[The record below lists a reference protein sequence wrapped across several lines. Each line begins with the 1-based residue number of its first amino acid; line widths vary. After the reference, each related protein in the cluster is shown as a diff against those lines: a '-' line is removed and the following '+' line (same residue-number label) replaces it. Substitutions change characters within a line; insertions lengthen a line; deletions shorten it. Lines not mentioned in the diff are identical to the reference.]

1 MTTPI
6 SWFKG
11 EKCYIE
17 ASSKKCTPVS
27 ETFKDALEGVFHSVS
42 KHFAKK
48 AKKKNGKLAMIE
60 GSSELVK
67 GIMEKSQSLQFTTR
81 DSSRFT
87 KFTEL
92 VMLGFWM
99 RGEKDVL

>member
-1 MTTPI
+1 M
-6 SWFKG
+6 KG
-11 EKCYIE
+11 ENCHIE

-27 ETFKDALEGVFHSVS
+27 ENIKDALEGIFHSVS

-48 AKKKNGKLAMIE
+48 VKKKNKKLAMIE

-67 GIMEKSQSLQFTTR
+67 GEMEKSQNIQFTTR

-87 KFTEL
+87 KFT
-92 VMLGFWM
+92 
-99 RGEKDVL
+99 